1 MSDRPHFTEYV
12 LARLVT
18 IAVSIFIF
26 FAVLL
31 VLFNDDAQVNLL
43 AVAFVGFSFILFIF
57 AIYRGAR
64 QMQKELV
71 TLNNYL
77 ENLETLEKVEYK
89 ARFFTREFEDIHRNL
104 IKALKKAKKREDI
117 KQRYNAKL
125 KLKNRQ
131 RADMLSAI
139 AHEFRNPIASI
150 MGYSQ
155 TLVEDTDIPSSLQ
168 MKFLNKIYNNGNKI
182 ESLLSRLILWNKF
195 ESGEATLH
203 KSNFDLYTLIEEVR
217 RSLEERYKNRKIH
230 IEGASCVVNADRT
243 LMEVVLKNLVE
254 NALKYSKEDVQV
266 TVDSD
271 CRVSIRDYGVGISKS
286 DMEKVTKKFYRSGTH
301 NWDNSMG
308 LGLSIVKTI
317 LGLHGTTLHI
327 ESKLEEGSTFS
338 FMLPKEESNEV
349 KTLPLTEKPSDI

>member
-1 MSDRPHFTEYV
+1 M
-12 LARLVT
+12 ARLVT
-18 IAVSIFIF
+18 IAVSIFILF
-26 FAVLL
+26 SVFL
-31 VLFNDDAQVNLL
+31 VLVNNDAQANLI
-43 AVAFVGFSFILFIF
+43 AIAFVGFALMLFIF

-71 TLNNYL
+71 VLNRYL
-77 ENLETLEKVEYK
+77 ENLETLDKVSYK
-89 ARFFTREFEDIHRNL
+89 ARFFTREFEEINQNL

-155 TLVEDTDIPSSLQ
+155 TLVEDPDIPPTLQ
-168 MKFLNKIYNNGNKI
+168 KKFLDKIYNNGNKI
-182 ESLLSRLILWNKF
+182 ESLLGRLILWNKF

-203 KSNFDLYTLIEEVR
+203 KSRFDLLELVQDVK
-217 RSLEERYKNRKIH
+217 RSLEEKYKNRR
-230 IEGASCVVNADRT
+230 IEIKGENCVVEADRT
-243 LMEVVLKNLVE
+243 LIEVVLKNLIE
-254 NALKYSKEDVQV
+254 NALKYSKETVEV
-266 TVDSD
+266 TIDENGCLSV
-271 CRVSIRDYGVGISKS
+271 RDHGVGISKS
-286 DMEKVTKKFYRSGTH
+286 DLDKVTKKFYRSGTH

-317 LGLHGTTLHI
+317 LGLHGTVLNI
-327 ESKLEEGSTFS
+327 ESQLHKGSTFS
-338 FMLPKEESNEV
+338 FSLPKEEGNS
-349 KTLPLTEKPSDI
+349 EKPPSLT